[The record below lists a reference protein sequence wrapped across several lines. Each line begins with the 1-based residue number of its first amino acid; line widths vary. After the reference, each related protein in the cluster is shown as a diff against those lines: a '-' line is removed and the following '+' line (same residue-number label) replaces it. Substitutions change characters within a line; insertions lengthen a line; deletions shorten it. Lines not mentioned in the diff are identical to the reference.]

1 MNNNERTALKS
12 VVITILAVVLIA
24 LVIAGIFFNAG
35 QERSAYQLFVKV
47 LATAVPWLII
57 IIGLLLLYKLGTHK
71 ARRREELELN
81 SFPFLMT
88 PAIGSWLIP
97 IPFILLCAVVWFA
110 SLMFKGDRTLWQLF
124 TDNGPAQSV
133 MLTVACISGVSGIL
147 FLAYLF
153 SLRIAYSTNAIR
165 VSRFL
170 RKPCV
175 FRWSDMTQ
183 IVLRSNQY
191 APVIGI
197 TFYTHTGHVHVS
209 CALLNPDDW
218 DDFYIKM
225 CETAQMY
232 SVPIGREN
240 INSKW

>member
-1 MNNNERTALKS
+1 MNDNERTALKS

-57 IIGLLLLYKLGTHK
+57 IIGSLLLYKLGTHK

-81 SFPFLMT
+81 SVPFLMT

-165 VSRFL
+165 ISRFL

-175 FRWSDMTQ
+175 FKWSHITQ
-183 IVLRSNQY
+183 IVLKGNQY

>member
-1 MNNNERTALKS
+1 MNDNEKTALKS
-12 VVITILAVVLIA
+12 VVITILVIVLIA

-35 QERSAYQLFVKV
+35 HERSAYQLFVKV

-57 IIGLLLLYKLGTHK
+57 IIGSLLLYKLGTHR

-81 SFPFLMT
+81 SFPFLLT

-97 IPFILLCAVVWFA
+97 LPFILFCAVVWFA
-110 SLMFKGDRTLWQLF
+110 SLMFKGDQTLWQLF
-124 TDNGPAQSV
+124 TDNGPTQSV
-133 MLTVACISGVSGIL
+133 LLVVACISGVSGIL

-153 SLRIAYSTNAIR
+153 FLRIVYSTNAIR

-197 TFYTHTGHVHVS
+197 TFHTYTEHVHIS
-209 CALLNPDDW
+209 CALLNSDEW

-240 INSKW
+240 VNSK

>member
-1 MNNNERTALKS
+1 MNDNERTALKS
-12 VVITILAVVLIA
+12 IVITILAVVLIA
-24 LVIAGIFFNAG
+24 LVIAGIFFYAG
-35 QERSAYQLFVKV
+35 QERSAYQMIVKV

-57 IIGLLLLYKLGTHK
+57 IVGSLLLYKLGTRRS
-71 ARRREELELN
+71 RRREELELN
-81 SFPFLMT
+81 SFPFLLT
-88 PAIGSWLIP
+88 PAIGSWLILL
-97 IPFILLCAVVWFA
+97 PFILFCAVVWFA
-110 SLMFKGDRTLWQLF
+110 SLMHKGDQTLWQLF
-124 TDNGPAQSV
+124 TDNGPTQSV
-133 MLTVACISGVSGIL
+133 LLIVACISGVSSIL
-147 FLAYLF
+147 FLVYLF

-175 FRWSDMTQ
+175 FQWSHMTQ
-183 IVLRSNQY
+183 IVLKGNQY

-197 TFYTHTGHVHVS
+197 TFYTHTEHIHIS
-209 CALLNPDDW
+209 CALLNSDEW
-218 DDFYIKM
+218 DDLYIKM